1 MPIDHQ
7 VQDQTPAVSVS
18 GTGPVLVTGA
28 AGFIGMHVCTALLE
42 RGFDVVGL
50 DNLNTY
56 YDPSLKSARLK
67 RLAWYRKFSFYKLDI
82 SDQLEVLK
90 CFVYERPSLCVHLA
104 AQAGV
109 RHSIKD
115 PFSYRDSNL
124 SGHLAILEACR
135 QVETVEHLVYA
146 SSSSVYGERP
156 MESKGFS
163 EADPVSEPASFY
175 AATKRACELM
185 STSYSN
191 LYGMRQTG
199 LRFFSVYGPW
209 GRPDMAYYIFAD
221 RARLGL
227 PIDVYNG
234 GEMQRDFTYIDDVV
248 EGILGVCAHSADP
261 GENRI
266 LNIGGDEPVPLMEM
280 IACMEENLGVI
291 LEKNFLPKQAGDVLT
306 THADISRIRNMC
318 GYVPRTRL
326 EEGISRFA
334 EWYRSYYA
342 FQSAA
347 QISLVS
353 ENGS

>member
-1 MPIDHQ
+1 
-7 VQDQTPAVSVS
+7 
-18 GTGPVLVTGA
+18 
-28 AGFIGMHVCTALLE
+28 
-42 RGFDVVGL
+42 
-50 DNLNTY
+50 
-56 YDPSLKSARLK
+56 
-67 RLAWYRKFSFYKLDI
+67 
-82 SDQLEVLK
+82 
-90 CFVYERPSLCVHLA
+90 
-104 AQAGV
+104 
-109 RHSIKD
+109 
-115 PFSYRDSNL
+115 
-124 SGHLAILEACR
+124 
-135 QVETVEHLVYA
+135 
-146 SSSSVYGERP
+146 

-248 EGILGVCAHSADP
+248 EGL
-261 GENRI
+261 
-266 LNIGGDEPVPLMEM
+266 
-280 IACMEENLGVI
+280 LGVI